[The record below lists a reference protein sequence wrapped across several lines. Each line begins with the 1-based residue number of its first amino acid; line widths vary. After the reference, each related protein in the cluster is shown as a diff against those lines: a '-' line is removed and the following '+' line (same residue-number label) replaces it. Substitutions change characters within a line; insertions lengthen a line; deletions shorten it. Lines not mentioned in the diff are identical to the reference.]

1 MYKVC
6 GDHKVSD
13 VDISIQASCD
23 TGVDD
28 NFCVKIVDQDL
39 CADCRVYLAD
49 PGADHN
55 YVLTLESS
63 CIKFHGGF
71 ACDLYVLHTCF
82 QFLYFYFHCADDT
95 NTSHNSYS
103 PLCVCFICKKFLYIF
118 IKPVTAHSLWQFF
131 IISLAILLS
140 VNISLL
146 FFHYNKTSDYMET
159 FFAFCYNS
167 NSSVLFTGR
176 EFCRKC

>member
-39 CADCRVYLAD
+39 CADCRIYLAD
-49 PGADHN
+49 PGADYD
-55 YVLTLESS
+55 YVLTLKSS

-103 PLCVCFICKKFLYIF
+103 PLCVCFICKKFLYI
-118 IKPVTAHSLWQFF
+118 
-131 IISLAILLS
+131 LS
-140 VNISLL
+140 NQ
-146 FFHYNKTSDYMET
+146 
-159 FFAFCYNS
+159 
-167 NSSVLFTGR
+167 
-176 EFCRKC
+176 